1 MLSIKRFFVLTE
13 IHMHF
18 GVLSLFEMQIMVIR
32 SNSSV
37 RNIEDVVAVRIF
49 PGVRVKGSAGGG
61 RPGFHFSMA
70 T

>member
-1 MLSIKRFFVLTE
+1 
-13 IHMHF
+13 MHF
-18 GVLSLFEMQIMVIR
+18 GMLSSFEMQIMVIH

-49 PGVRVKGSAGGG
+49 PGAHVKGSIGGG
-61 RPGFHFSMA
+61 KPVFHFLMD